1 MFLLYC
7 TALPESYYLTFAL
20 SIVVYFLLYRTCV
33 TSQNNKKKKKAF
45 ITTFSVLCYV
55 FCFDF
60 VKQELI
66 CYLSEDVIVLFLPN
80 YSFSVLKDDW
90 VSSEVVHPGQCDVF
104 SFITLSGPSST
115 RGSSSPCV
123 MDSIM
128 CYVSILS
135 CLF

>member
-1 MFLLYC
+1 M
-7 TALPESYYLTFAL
+7 
-20 SIVVYFLLYRTCV
+20 
-33 TSQNNKKKKKAF
+33 SQAKTIKKKKKKAF